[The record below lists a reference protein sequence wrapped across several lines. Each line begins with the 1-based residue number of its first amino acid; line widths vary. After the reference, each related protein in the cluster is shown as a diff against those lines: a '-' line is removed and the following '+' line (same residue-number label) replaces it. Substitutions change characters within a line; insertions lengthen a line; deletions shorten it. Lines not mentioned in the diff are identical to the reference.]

1 MSDRTGL
8 AIRFLTSMAQALATM
23 SLYAE
28 GHPARARAAVAS
40 FDTLRDLQQADP
52 RPSFSFLGSEVV
64 YGQQAIRGLT
74 DWEWALKLANVGVQR
89 LEFADMVERHAYVGF
104 LEDVLARVSAFNA
117 VAAANA
123 PMNGHLARG
132 NGPTAIRF
140 GAVGVRGSSDV
151 RLTEAAVIATEQ
163 PSVLDLNAEVDAI
176 RWVHEEVNDKE
187 EIPLLEAESIVRSL
201 SVAMHG
207 DSQVLLPLLQLKEFD
222 QYTTTHALNVS
233 VLSMGLAEFIGLSA
247 REVRAY
253 GVAGMLHD
261 LGKVRVP
268 KDILTKPGKLTPDEW
283 SLMRSHTVEGA
294 RLILQSDQKLDVAA
308 LVAFEHHIMIN
319 GGGYPV
325 LHYARDCHQASKL
338 VHVCD
343 VYDALRTRRPYREAW
358 SVEKTL
364 GYLEERS
371 GLEFDPELSGAF
383 VRMMKQWEGQVAVL
397 TDPVA
402 PVSGN
407 GAAAATPPQ
416 PGV

>member
-8 AIRFLTSMAQALATM
+8 AVRFLTSMAQALATM

-40 FDTLRDLQQADP
+40 FDLLRDLQEADP

-74 DWEWALKLANVGVQR
+74 DWEWALRLANVGVQR
-89 LEFADMVERHAYVGF
+89 LEFADMVERDAYVSF
-104 LEDVLARVSAFNA
+104 LEDVLARVSAFAA
-117 VAAANA
+117 VAASNA
-123 PMNGHLARG
+123 PATVPATRG

-140 GAVGVRGSSDV
+140 GAVGVRGSSDA
-151 RLTEAAVIATEQ
+151 RLPDAIANVAEL
-163 PSVLDLNAEVDAI
+163 PSVLDLNAEADAM
-176 RWVHEEVNDKE
+176 RWVHNEVNDKE

-207 DSQVLLPLLQLKEFD
+207 DSQMLLPLLQLKEFD

-233 VLSMGLAEFIGLSA
+233 VLSMGLAEFMGLSPK
-247 REVRAY
+247 EVRAY

-268 KDILTKPGKLTPDEW
+268 KDILTKPGKLTPEEW
-283 SLMRSHTVEGA
+283 SQMRSHTVDGA

-319 GGGYPV
+319 GGGYPDR
-325 LHYARDCHQASKL
+325 HFRCDCHKASTL

-343 VYDALRTRRPYREAW
+343 VYDALRTKRPYRDAW
-358 SVEKTL
+358 EPAATL
-364 GYLEERS
+364 AYIER
-371 GLEFDPELSGAF
+371 GIGTEFDADVAKAFIAMMGKWEPRLAYASLS
-383 VRMMKQWEGQVAVL
+383 
-397 TDPVA
+397 P
-402 PVSGN
+402 
-407 GAAAATPPQ
+407 AAA
-416 PGV
+416 

>member
-1 MSDRTGL
+1 MIDRTGI
-8 AIRFLTSMAQALATM
+8 AVRFLTSMAQALATM

-40 FDTLRDLQQADP
+40 FDILRELQQADP

-89 LEFADMVERHAYVGF
+89 LEFGDMVERDAYVGF
-104 LEDVLARVSAFNA
+104 LEDVLARVSAFTA
-117 VAAANA
+117 IAAANA
-123 PMNGHLARG
+123 PANIPRG

-151 RLTEAAVIATEQ
+151 RVPDAAVHVAQQ
-163 PSVLDLNAEVDAI
+163 PSLLDLNAEVDAI
-176 RWVHEEVNDKE
+176 RWVHDEVNDRE

-207 DSQVLLPLLQLKEFD
+207 DSQMLLPLLQLKEFD

-233 VLSMGLAEFIGLSA
+233 VLSMGLAEFMGLSP

-268 KDILTKPGKLTPDEW
+268 KDILTKPGKLTPEEW

-319 GGGYPV
+319 GGGYPDR
-325 LHYARDCHQASKL
+325 HFRCDCHKASTL

-343 VYDALRTRRPYREAW
+343 VYDALRTKRPYRDAW
-358 SVEKTL
+358 EPAATL
-364 GYLEERS
+364 AYIER
-371 GLEFDPELSGAF
+371 GVGTEFDADVATAFIAMMGKWEPRLAYASLS
-383 VRMMKQWEGQVAVL
+383 
-397 TDPVA
+397 P
-402 PVSGN
+402 
-407 GAAAATPPQ
+407 AAA
-416 PGV
+416 

>member
-1 MSDRTGL
+1 MSDHTGL

-28 GHPARARAAVAS
+28 GHPARARAAGGS

-52 RPSFSFLGSEVV
+52 RPSFSFLGSEVI

-74 DWEWALKLANVGVQR
+74 DWEWATKLANVGVQR
-89 LEFADMVERHAYVGF
+89 LEFADMVERQAYVSF
-104 LEDVLARVSAFNA
+104 LEDVLARVSAFTA

-123 PMNGHLARG
+123 AASAPTGRGH
-132 NGPTAIRF
+132 GPTAIRF
-140 GAVGVRGSSDV
+140 GAVGVRGSSEV
-151 RLTEAAVIATEQ
+151 RVPDPAVQVAEQ

-176 RWVHEEVNDKE
+176 RWVHDEVNDRE

-207 DSQVLLPLLQLKEFD
+207 DSQMLLPLLQLKEFD

-233 VLSMGLAEFIGLSA
+233 VLSMGLAEFIGLSPK
-247 REVRAY
+247 EVRAY

-268 KDILTKPGKLTPDEW
+268 KDILTKPGKLTPEEW

-319 GGGYPV
+319 GGGYPDR
-325 LHYARDCHQASKL
+325 HFRCDCHKASTL

-343 VYDALRTRRPYREAW
+343 VYDALRTKRPYRDAWEPAATLAYIERGVGTEFEAD
-358 SVEKTL
+358 VAKAFIAMMEKWEPRL
-364 GYLEERS
+364 AFAS
-371 GLEFDPELSGAF
+371 LS
-383 VRMMKQWEGQVAVL
+383 
-397 TDPVA
+397 P
-402 PVSGN
+402 
-407 GAAAATPPQ
+407 AAA
-416 PGV
+416 

>member
-1 MSDRTGL
+1 MSDRTGI
-8 AIRFLTSMAQALATM
+8 AVRFLTSMAQALATM

-40 FDTLRDLQQADP
+40 FDILRELQQADP

-89 LEFADMVERHAYVGF
+89 LEFGDMVERDAYVGF
-104 LEDVLARVSAFNA
+104 LEDVLARVSAFTA
-117 VAAANA
+117 IAAANA
-123 PMNGHLARG
+123 PANVPRG

-151 RLTEAAVIATEQ
+151 RVPDAAVHVAEQ
-163 PSVLDLNAEVDAI
+163 PSLLDLNAEVDAI
-176 RWVHEEVNDKE
+176 RWVHDEVNDRE

-207 DSQVLLPLLQLKEFD
+207 DSQMLLPLLQLKEFD

-233 VLSMGLAEFIGLSA
+233 VLSMGLAEFMGLSP

-268 KDILTKPGKLTPDEW
+268 KDILTKPGKLTPEEW

-319 GGGYPV
+319 GGGYPDR
-325 LHYARDCHQASKL
+325 HFRCDCHKASTL

-343 VYDALRTRRPYREAW
+343 VYDALRTKRPYRDAW
-358 SVEKTL
+358 EPAATL
-364 GYLEERS
+364 EYIER
-371 GLEFDPELSGAF
+371 GVGTEFDADVATAFIAMMGKWEPRLAYASLS
-383 VRMMKQWEGQVAVL
+383 
-397 TDPVA
+397 P
-402 PVSGN
+402 
-407 GAAAATPPQ
+407 AAA
-416 PGV
+416 

>member
-1 MSDRTGL
+1 MSDRTGI
-8 AIRFLTSMAQALATM
+8 AVRFLTSMAQALATM

-40 FDTLRDLQQADP
+40 FDILRDLQQADP

-89 LEFADMVERHAYVGF
+89 LEFGDMVERDAYVSF
-104 LEDVLARVSAFNA
+104 LEDVLARVSAFTA
-117 VAAANA
+117 IAAANA
-123 PMNGHLARG
+123 PANVPRG

-151 RLTEAAVIATEQ
+151 RVPDAAAHVAEQ
-163 PSVLDLNAEVDAI
+163 PSLLDLNAEVDAI

-207 DSQVLLPLLQLKEFD
+207 DSQMLLPLLQLKEFD

-233 VLSMGLAEFIGLSA
+233 VLSMGLAEFMGLSP

-268 KDILTKPGKLTPDEW
+268 KDILTKPGKLTPEEW

-319 GGGYPV
+319 GGGYPDR
-325 LHYARDCHQASKL
+325 HFRCDCHKASTL

-343 VYDALRTRRPYREAW
+343 VYDALRTKRPYRDAW
-358 SVEKTL
+358 EPAATL
-364 GYLEERS
+364 AYIER
-371 GLEFDPELSGAF
+371 GIGTEFDADVARAF
-383 VRMMKQWEGQVAVL
+383 IAMMGKWEPRLAYVQSS
-397 TDPVA
+397 PVA
-402 PVSGN
+402 
-407 GAAAATPPQ
+407 A
-416 PGV
+416 

>member
-1 MSDRTGL
+1 MSDHTGL

-28 GHPARARAAVAS
+28 GHPARARAAGGS

-52 RPSFSFLGSEVV
+52 RPSFSFLGSEVI

-74 DWEWALKLANVGVQR
+74 DWEWATKLANVGVQR
-89 LEFADMVERHAYVGF
+89 LEFADMVERQAYVSF
-104 LEDVLARVSAFNA
+104 LEDVLARVSAFTA

-123 PMNGHLARG
+123 AASAPTGRGH
-132 NGPTAIRF
+132 GPTAIRF
-140 GAVGVRGSSDV
+140 GAVGVRGSGEV
-151 RLTEAAVIATEQ
+151 RLPDPAVQVAEQ

-176 RWVHEEVNDKE
+176 RWVHDEVNDRE

-207 DSQVLLPLLQLKEFD
+207 DSQMLLPLLQLKEFD

-233 VLSMGLAEFIGLSA
+233 VLSMGLAEFIGLSPK
-247 REVRAY
+247 EVRAY

-268 KDILTKPGKLTPDEW
+268 KDILTKPGKLTPEEW

-319 GGGYPV
+319 GGGYPDR
-325 LHYARDCHQASKL
+325 HFRCDCHKASTL

-343 VYDALRTRRPYREAW
+343 VYDALRTKRPYRDAWEPAATLAYIERGVGTEFEAD
-358 SVEKTL
+358 VAKAFIAMMEKWEPRL
-364 GYLEERS
+364 AFAS
-371 GLEFDPELSGAF
+371 LS
-383 VRMMKQWEGQVAVL
+383 
-397 TDPVA
+397 P
-402 PVSGN
+402 
-407 GAAAATPPQ
+407 AAA
-416 PGV
+416 

>member
-1 MSDRTGL
+1 MSDHTGL

-28 GHPARARAAVAS
+28 GHPARARAAGGS
-40 FDTLRDLQQADP
+40 FDTLRDLQRADP
-52 RPSFSFLGSEVV
+52 LPSFSFLGSEVI

-74 DWEWALKLANVGVQR
+74 DWEWATKLANVGVQR
-89 LEFADMVERHAYVGF
+89 LEFADMVEREAYVSF
-104 LEDVLARVSAFNA
+104 LEDVLARVSAFTA
-117 VAAANA
+117 VVAANA
-123 PMNGHLARG
+123 AAAAPMGRG

-140 GAVGVRGSSDV
+140 GAVGVRGSSEV
-151 RLTEAAVIATEQ
+151 RLPDAAVQAAEQ
-163 PSVLDLNAEVDAI
+163 TSVLDLNAEVDAI
-176 RWVHEEVNDKE
+176 RWVHDEVNDRE

-207 DSQVLLPLLQLKEFD
+207 DSQMLLPLLQLKEFD

-233 VLSMGLAEFIGLSA
+233 VLSMGLAEFIGLSP

-268 KDILTKPGKLTPDEW
+268 KDILTKPGKLTPEEW

-319 GGGYPV
+319 GGGYPDR
-325 LHYARDCHQASKL
+325 HFRCECHKASTL

-343 VYDALRTRRPYREAW
+343 VYDALRTKRPYRDAW
-358 SVEKTL
+358 EPAATL
-364 GYLEERS
+364 AYIER
-371 GLEFDPELSGAF
+371 GIGTEFDADIAKAFIAMMGKWEPRLAFASLS
-383 VRMMKQWEGQVAVL
+383 
-397 TDPVA
+397 P
-402 PVSGN
+402 
-407 GAAAATPPQ
+407 AAA
-416 PGV
+416 

>member
-1 MSDRTGL
+1 MSDHTGL

-28 GHPARARAAVAS
+28 GHPARARAAGGS
-40 FDTLRDLQQADP
+40 FDTLRDLQGADP
-52 RPSFSFLGSEVV
+52 RPSFSFLGSEVI

-74 DWEWALKLANVGVQR
+74 DWEWATKLANVGVQR
-89 LEFADMVERHAYVGF
+89 LEFADMVEREAYVSF
-104 LEDVLARVSAFNA
+104 LEDVLARVSAFTA

-123 PMNGHLARG
+123 AAAPMGRG

-140 GAVGVRGSSDV
+140 GAVGVRGSSEV
-151 RLTEAAVIATEQ
+151 RLPDAAVQAAEQ
-163 PSVLDLNAEVDAI
+163 TSVLDLNAEVDAI
-176 RWVHEEVNDKE
+176 RWVHDEVNDRE

-207 DSQVLLPLLQLKEFD
+207 DSQMLLPLLQLKEFD

-233 VLSMGLAEFIGLSA
+233 VLSMGLAEFIGLSPK
-247 REVRAY
+247 EVRAY

-268 KDILTKPGKLTPDEW
+268 KDILTKPGKLTPEEW

-319 GGGYPV
+319 GGGYPDR
-325 LHYARDCHQASKL
+325 HFRCDCHKASTL

-343 VYDALRTRRPYREAW
+343 VYDALRTKRPYRDAW
-358 SVEKTL
+358 EPAATL
-364 GYLEERS
+364 AYIER
-371 GLEFDPELSGAF
+371 GVGTEFDADVAKAFIAMMEKWEPRLAFASLS
-383 VRMMKQWEGQVAVL
+383 
-397 TDPVA
+397 P
-402 PVSGN
+402 
-407 GAAAATPPQ
+407 AAA
-416 PGV
+416 

>member
-8 AIRFLTSMAQALATM
+8 AVRFLTSMAQALATM

-89 LEFADMVERHAYVGF
+89 LEFADMVERDAYVSF
-104 LEDVLARVSAFNA
+104 LEDVLARVSAFTA
-117 VAAANA
+117 IAAANA
-123 PMNGHLARG
+123 PANVPLARG

-140 GAVGVRGSSDV
+140 GAVGVRGSSDLRV
-151 RLTEAAVIATEQ
+151 PDAAVNATEQ
-163 PSVLDLNAEVDAI
+163 PSLLDLNAEVDAI
-176 RWVHEEVNDKE
+176 RWVHEEVNDNE

-207 DSQVLLPLLQLKEFD
+207 DSQMLLPLLQLKEFD

-233 VLSMGLAEFIGLSA
+233 VLSMGLAEFMGLSP

-268 KDILTKPGKLTPDEW
+268 KDILTKPGKLTPEEW

-319 GGGYPV
+319 GGGYPDR
-325 LHYARDCHQASKL
+325 HFRCDCHKASTL

-343 VYDALRTRRPYREAW
+343 VYDALRTKRPYRDAW
-358 SVEKTL
+358 EPAATLAYVERGIGT
-364 GYLEERS
+364 
-371 GLEFDPELSGAF
+371 EFDADVAKAF
-383 VRMMKQWEGQVAVL
+383 IAMMGKWEPRLAYVQSS
-397 TDPVA
+397 PI
-402 PVSGN
+402 
-407 GAAAATPPQ
+407 AA
-416 PGV
+416 

>member
-1 MSDRTGL
+1 MSDRTGI
-8 AIRFLTSMAQALATM
+8 AVRFLTSMAQALATM

-40 FDTLRDLQQADP
+40 FDILRELQQADP

-89 LEFADMVERHAYVGF
+89 LEFGDMVERDAYVGF
-104 LEDVLARVSAFNA
+104 LEDVLARVSAFTA
-117 VAAANA
+117 IAAANA
-123 PMNGHLARG
+123 PANVPRA

-151 RLTEAAVIATEQ
+151 RVPDAAVHVAEQ
-163 PSVLDLNAEVDAI
+163 PSLLDLNAEVDAI
-176 RWVHEEVNDKE
+176 RWVHDEVNDRE

-207 DSQVLLPLLQLKEFD
+207 DSQMLLPLLRLKEFD

-233 VLSMGLAEFIGLSA
+233 VLSMGLAEFMGLSP

-268 KDILTKPGKLTPDEW
+268 KDILTKPGKLTPEEW

-319 GGGYPV
+319 GGGYPDR
-325 LHYARDCHQASKL
+325 HFRCDCHKASTL

-343 VYDALRTRRPYREAW
+343 VYDALRTKRPYRDAW
-358 SVEKTL
+358 EPAATL
-364 GYLEERS
+364 AYIER
-371 GLEFDPELSGAF
+371 GVGTEFDADVATAFIAMMGKWEPRLAYASLS
-383 VRMMKQWEGQVAVL
+383 
-397 TDPVA
+397 P
-402 PVSGN
+402 
-407 GAAAATPPQ
+407 AAA
-416 PGV
+416 

>member
-1 MSDRTGL
+1 MSDRTGI
-8 AIRFLTSMAQALATM
+8 AVRFLTSMAQALATM

-40 FDTLRDLQQADP
+40 FDILRELQQADP

-89 LEFADMVERHAYVGF
+89 LEFGDMVERDVYVGF
-104 LEDVLARVSAFNA
+104 LEDVLARVSAFTA
-117 VAAANA
+117 IAAANA
-123 PMNGHLARG
+123 PANVPRG

-151 RLTEAAVIATEQ
+151 RVPDAAVHVAEQ
-163 PSVLDLNAEVDAI
+163 PSLLDLNAEVDAI
-176 RWVHEEVNDKE
+176 RWVHDEVNDRE

-233 VLSMGLAEFIGLSA
+233 VLSMGLAEFMGLSP

-268 KDILTKPGKLTPDEW
+268 KDILTKPGKLTPEEW

-308 LVAFEHHIMIN
+308 LVAFEHHIMIT
-319 GGGYPV
+319 GGGYPDR
-325 LHYARDCHQASKL
+325 HFRCDCHKASTL

-343 VYDALRTRRPYREAW
+343 VYDALRTKRPYRDAW
-358 SVEKTL
+358 EPAATL
-364 GYLEERS
+364 AYIER
-371 GLEFDPELSGAF
+371 GVGTEFDADVATAFIAMMGKWEPRLAYASLS
-383 VRMMKQWEGQVAVL
+383 
-397 TDPVA
+397 P
-402 PVSGN
+402 
-407 GAAAATPPQ
+407 AAA
-416 PGV
+416 

>member
-1 MSDRTGL
+1 MSDRTGI
-8 AIRFLTSMAQALATM
+8 AVRFLTSMAQALATM

-40 FDTLRDLQQADP
+40 FDILRELQQADP

-89 LEFADMVERHAYVGF
+89 LEFGDMVERDAYVGF
-104 LEDVLARVSAFNA
+104 LEDVLARVSAFTA
-117 VAAANA
+117 IAAANA
-123 PMNGHLARG
+123 PANIPRG

-151 RLTEAAVIATEQ
+151 RVPDAAVHVAEQ
-163 PSVLDLNAEVDAI
+163 PSLLDLNAEVDAI
-176 RWVHEEVNDKE
+176 RWVHDEVNDRE

-207 DSQVLLPLLQLKEFD
+207 DSQMLLPLLQLKEFD

-233 VLSMGLAEFIGLSA
+233 VLSMGLAEFMGLSP

-268 KDILTKPGKLTPDEW
+268 KDILTKPGKLTPEEW

-308 LVAFEHHIMIN
+308 LVAFEHHIMIT
-319 GGGYPV
+319 GGGYPDR
-325 LHYARDCHQASKL
+325 HFRCDCHKASTL

-343 VYDALRTRRPYREAW
+343 VYDALRTKRPYRDAW
-358 SVEKTL
+358 EPAATL
-364 GYLEERS
+364 EYIER
-371 GLEFDPELSGAF
+371 GVGTEFDADVATAFIAMMGKWEPRLAYASLS
-383 VRMMKQWEGQVAVL
+383 
-397 TDPVA
+397 P
-402 PVSGN
+402 
-407 GAAAATPPQ
+407 AAA
-416 PGV
+416 

>member
-1 MSDRTGL
+1 MSDRTGI
-8 AIRFLTSMAQALATM
+8 AVRFLTSMAQALATM

-40 FDTLRDLQQADP
+40 FDILRELQQADP

-89 LEFADMVERHAYVGF
+89 LEFGDMVERDAYVGF
-104 LEDVLARVSAFNA
+104 LEDVLARVSAFTA
-117 VAAANA
+117 IAAANA
-123 PMNGHLARG
+123 PANIPRG

-151 RLTEAAVIATEQ
+151 RVPDAAVHVAEQ
-163 PSVLDLNAEVDAI
+163 PSLLDLNAEVDAI
-176 RWVHEEVNDKE
+176 RWVHDEVNDRE

-207 DSQVLLPLLQLKEFD
+207 DSQMLLPLLQLKEFD

-233 VLSMGLAEFIGLSA
+233 VLSMGLAEFMGLSP

-268 KDILTKPGKLTPDEW
+268 KDILTKPGKLTPEEW

-319 GGGYPV
+319 GGGYPDR
-325 LHYARDCHQASKL
+325 HFRCDCHKASTL
-338 VHVCD
+338 VHVCG
-343 VYDALRTRRPYREAW
+343 VYDALRTKRPYRDAW
-358 SVEKTL
+358 EPAATL
-364 GYLEERS
+364 EYIER
-371 GLEFDPELSGAF
+371 GVGTEFDADVATAFIAMMGKWEPRLAYASLS
-383 VRMMKQWEGQVAVL
+383 
-397 TDPVA
+397 P
-402 PVSGN
+402 
-407 GAAAATPPQ
+407 AAA
-416 PGV
+416 

>member
-1 MSDRTGL
+1 MSERTGI
-8 AIRFLTSMAQALATM
+8 AVRFLTSMAQALATM

-40 FDTLRDLQQADP
+40 FDILRDLQQADP

-89 LEFADMVERHAYVGF
+89 LEFGDMVERDAYVSF
-104 LEDVLARVSAFNA
+104 LEDVLARVSAFTA
-117 VAAANA
+117 IAAANA
-123 PMNGHLARG
+123 PANVPRG

-151 RLTEAAVIATEQ
+151 RVPDAAVHVAEQ
-163 PSVLDLNAEVDAI
+163 PSLLDLNAEVDAI

-207 DSQVLLPLLQLKEFD
+207 DSQMLLPLLQLKEFD

-233 VLSMGLAEFIGLSA
+233 VLSMGLAEFMGLSP

-268 KDILTKPGKLTPDEW
+268 KDILTKPGKLTPEEW

-319 GGGYPV
+319 GGGYPDR
-325 LHYARDCHQASKL
+325 HFRCDCHKASTL

-343 VYDALRTRRPYREAW
+343 VYDALRTKRP
-358 SVEKTL
+358 
-364 GYLEERS
+364 
-371 GLEFDPELSGAF
+371 
-383 VRMMKQWEGQVAVL
+383 
-397 TDPVA
+397 
-402 PVSGN
+402 
-407 GAAAATPPQ
+407 
-416 PGV
+416 

>member
-1 MSDRTGL
+1 MSDRTGV
-8 AIRFLTSMAQALATM
+8 AVRFLTSMAQALATM

-74 DWEWALKLANVGVQR
+74 DWEWAMKLANVGVQR
-89 LEFADMVERHAYVGF
+89 LEFGDMVERHAYVSF

-123 PMNGHLARG
+123 PANAHLARG

-151 RLTEAAVIATEQ
+151 RLPEVAVNATEH

-176 RWVHEEVNDKE
+176 RWVHDEVNDKE

-233 VLSMGLAEFIGLSA
+233 VLSMGLAEFMGLSA

-319 GGGYPV
+319 GGGYPDR
-325 LHYARDCHQASKL
+325 HFRCDCHKASTL

-343 VYDALRTRRPYREAW
+343 VYDALRTKRPYRDAW
-358 SVEKTL
+358 EPAATL
-364 GYLEERS
+364 AYIER
-371 GLEFDPELSGAF
+371 GVGTEFDADVAKAFIAMMGKWEPRLAYASLS
-383 VRMMKQWEGQVAVL
+383 
-397 TDPVA
+397 P
-402 PVSGN
+402 
-407 GAAAATPPQ
+407 AAA
-416 PGV
+416 

>member
-1 MSDRTGL
+1 MSDQTGL

-28 GHPARARAAVAS
+28 GHPARARAAGGS
-40 FDTLRDLQQADP
+40 FDTLRDLQRADP

-74 DWEWALKLANVGVQR
+74 DWEWATKLANVGVQR
-89 LEFADMVERHAYVGF
+89 LEFADMVERDAYVSF
-104 LEDVLARVSAFNA
+104 LEDVLARVSAFTA

-123 PMNGHLARG
+123 AANAPTGRGH
-132 NGPTAIRF
+132 GPTAIRF
-140 GAVGVRGSSDV
+140 GAVGVRGSSEV
-151 RLTEAAVIATEQ
+151 RLPDPAVQVTDQ
-163 PSVLDLNAEVDAI
+163 PSLLDLNAEVDAI
-176 RWVHEEVNDKE
+176 RWVHDEVNDRE

-207 DSQVLLPLLQLKEFD
+207 DSQMLLPLLQLKEFD

-233 VLSMGLAEFIGLSA
+233 VLSMGLAEFIGLSPK
-247 REVRAY
+247 EVRAY

-268 KDILTKPGKLTPDEW
+268 KDILTKPGKLTPEEW

-319 GGGYPV
+319 GGGYPDR
-325 LHYARDCHQASKL
+325 HFRCDCHKASTL

-343 VYDALRTRRPYREAW
+343 VYDALRTKRPYRDAW
-358 SVEKTL
+358 EPAATL
-364 GYLEERS
+364 AYIER
-371 GLEFDPELSGAF
+371 GVGTEFDADVAKAFIAMMEKWEPRLAFASLS
-383 VRMMKQWEGQVAVL
+383 
-397 TDPVA
+397 P
-402 PVSGN
+402 
-407 GAAAATPPQ
+407 AAA
-416 PGV
+416 

>member
-1 MSDRTGL
+1 MSDRTGI
-8 AIRFLTSMAQALATM
+8 AVRFLTSMAQALATM

-40 FDTLRDLQQADP
+40 FDILRELQQADP

-89 LEFADMVERHAYVGF
+89 LEFGDMVERDAYVGF
-104 LEDVLARVSAFNA
+104 LEDVLARVSAFTA
-117 VAAANA
+117 IAAANA
-123 PMNGHLARG
+123 PANVPRA

-151 RLTEAAVIATEQ
+151 RVPDAAVHVAEQ
-163 PSVLDLNAEVDAI
+163 PSLLDLNAEVDAI
-176 RWVHEEVNDKE
+176 RWVHDEVNDRE

-207 DSQVLLPLLQLKEFD
+207 DSQMLLPLLQLKEFD

-233 VLSMGLAEFIGLSA
+233 VLSMGLAEFMGLSP

-268 KDILTKPGKLTPDEW
+268 KDILTKPGKLTPEEW

-319 GGGYPV
+319 GGGYPDR
-325 LHYARDCHQASKL
+325 HFRCDCHKASTL

-343 VYDALRTRRPYREAW
+343 VYDALRTKRPYRDAW
-358 SVEKTL
+358 EPAATL
-364 GYLEERS
+364 AYIER
-371 GLEFDPELSGAF
+371 GVGTEFDADVATAFIAMMGKWEPRLAYASLS
-383 VRMMKQWEGQVAVL
+383 
-397 TDPVA
+397 P
-402 PVSGN
+402 
-407 GAAAATPPQ
+407 AAA
-416 PGV
+416 

>member
-1 MSDRTGL
+1 MSDRTGI
-8 AIRFLTSMAQALATM
+8 AVRFLTSMAQALATM

-40 FDTLRDLQQADP
+40 FDILRELQQADP

-89 LEFADMVERHAYVGF
+89 LEFGDMVERDAYVGF
-104 LEDVLARVSAFNA
+104 LEDVLARVSAFTA
-117 VAAANA
+117 IAAANA
-123 PMNGHLARG
+123 PANIPRG

-151 RLTEAAVIATEQ
+151 RVPDAAVHVAQQ
-163 PSVLDLNAEVDAI
+163 PSLLDLNAEVDAI
-176 RWVHEEVNDKE
+176 RWVHDEVNDRE

-233 VLSMGLAEFIGLSA
+233 VLSMGLAEFMGLSP

-268 KDILTKPGKLTPDEW
+268 KDILTKPGKLTPEEW

-319 GGGYPV
+319 GGGYPDR
-325 LHYARDCHQASKL
+325 HFRCDCHKASTL

-343 VYDALRTRRPYREAW
+343 VYDALRTKRPYRDAW
-358 SVEKTL
+358 EPAATL
-364 GYLEERS
+364 EYIER
-371 GLEFDPELSGAF
+371 GVGTEFDADVATAFIAMMGKWEPRLAYASLS
-383 VRMMKQWEGQVAVL
+383 
-397 TDPVA
+397 P
-402 PVSGN
+402 
-407 GAAAATPPQ
+407 AAA
-416 PGV
+416 